1 MSSMTSDT
9 TTTPELCIT
18 KPKRRDCL
26 QTLTLATLKYFCIN
40 HWDKKFLFLI
50 WNHYKSS
57 FSFFRSIWIPMVW
70 VYGHYKYFTLS
81 VRGPTL
87 DVRIWRLK
95 SDVYRRQILMSKVGP
110 RAERGNTSQVLPFGF
125 VMHSFV
131 PGIWNVC
138 STSQKS
144 NVEQTSHNVRNSMSV
159 GCFLV

>member
-1 MSSMTSDT
+1 MTSD

-26 QTLTLATLKYFCIN
+26 QTLTLATLTSFCIN
-40 HWDKKFLFLI
+40 HWDKMFFFLI
-50 WNHYKSS
+50 WNHHKSS
-57 FSFFRSIWIPMVW
+57 FSSFCFIWIPMVW

-81 VRGPTL
+81 LRRPTL

-95 SDVYRRQILMSKVGP
+95 RRQILMSKVGP
-110 RAERGNTSQVLPFGF
+110 RAERGNASQVLPFGF
-125 VMHSFV
+125 VMHRFV
-131 PGIWNVC
+131 PGIWNVR
-138 STSQKS
+138 STFQKS